1 MLNKNDGK
9 RLKLA
14 EDEEAWN
21 VLTDEYDSE
30 GIPKNSIVVSSTTI
44 PKGWNMREPRLVLL
58 IIEGVGDRGPTGAY
72 FIRKMS
78 MARDGK
84 VHFEPNTFD
93 PKFPVTFAG
102 FVKET
107 VTRKLLE

>member
-14 EDEEAWN
+14 EDEEVWN
-21 VLTDEYDSE
+21 VLTDQYEPE
-30 GIPKNSIVVSSTTI
+30 GILKDSIVVSSTTV
-44 PKGWNMREPRLVLL
+44 PKGWNMREPRLVVLV
-58 IIEGVGDRGPTGAY
+58 IEGQGDRGTTGAY

-78 MARDGK
+78 MAPDGK

-102 FVKET
+102 FVKE
-107 VTRKLLE
+107 VITRKPIE